1 MTVALGHRHLALAQS
16 HVTCRRSVNILI
28 LQLDAAADEA
38 NDAHAYAMD
47 AVASTYTC
55 EWGVHSYGNYLSKG
69 LKSLHSSIFWVLI
82 SRLLP

>member
-1 MTVALGHRHLALAQS
+1 MALEPPSPGIGPIACDLQ
-16 HVTCRRSVNILI
+16 RSVNILI

-55 EWGVHSYGNYLSKG
+55 EWVFTAMEITYTRG
-69 LKSLHSSIFWVLI
+69 
-82 SRLLP
+82 